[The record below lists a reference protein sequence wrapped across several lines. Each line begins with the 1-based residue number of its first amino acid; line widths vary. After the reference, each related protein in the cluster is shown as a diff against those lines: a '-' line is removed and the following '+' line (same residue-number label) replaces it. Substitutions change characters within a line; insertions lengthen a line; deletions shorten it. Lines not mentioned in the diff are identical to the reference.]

1 MIYQGLQ
8 VNKKFSYPIP
18 NFTDRRK
25 SIIFWR
31 YLRFQARKI
40 LYFPQVR
47 LLEKTL
53 NEEKNKHLKDFFS
66 QRPYA
71 CYNAIRRF
79 CDKSFKAN
87 ERVKTLIYDVDKGLT
102 CFKFLPEEQM
112 IFSFDEDF
120 ELFLGYNHNVYEEGF
135 WAFSLKFKKYTI
147 SQCNFCFTL
156 ENNLLLSCIQG
167 YKYKDFNILEI
178 NKILTKKCHGL
189 RPVALLIECSKML
202 CEILKLQATLGVH
215 EKNQIRSQKGKEK
228 GYFVDY
234 QKIWLENGG
243 ELIKI
248 NKHKYY
254 KLHHSQKNLEKIPSQ
269 KRSMYK
275 KRFAMLEN
283 IKQNLF
289 QILSK

>member
-1 MIYQGLQ
+1 MNLF
-8 VNKKFSYPIP
+8 KFPIP
-18 NFTDRRK
+18 NFNDK
-25 SIIFWR
+25 SKSTIFWR
-31 YLRFQARKI
+31 HMRFYSRKF
-40 LYFPQVR
+40 LYYPQVKF
-47 LLEKTL
+47 LEKTL
-53 NEEKNKHLKDFFS
+53 NMKGNEHLKNFFS
-66 QRPYA
+66 NRPDA

-178 NKILTKKCHGL
+178 NKILTKKCLGESL
-189 RPVALLIECSKML
+189 SRSIIIYIMNFLTSEK
-202 CEILKLQATLGVH
+202 ILKKFQAASVQCI
-215 EKNQIRSQKGKEK
+215 KNALSYLKKS
-228 GYFVDY
+228 
-234 QKIWLENGG
+234 
-243 ELIKI
+243 
-248 NKHKYY
+248 NK
-254 KLHHSQKNLEKIPSQ
+254 L
-269 KRSMYK
+269 
-275 KRFAMLEN
+275 
-283 IKQNLF
+283 
-289 QILSK
+289 